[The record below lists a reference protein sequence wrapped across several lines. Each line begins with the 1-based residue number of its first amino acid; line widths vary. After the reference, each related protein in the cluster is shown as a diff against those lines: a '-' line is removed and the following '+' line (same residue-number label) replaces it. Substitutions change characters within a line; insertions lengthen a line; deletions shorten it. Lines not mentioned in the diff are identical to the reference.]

1 MPQINTN
8 RRTKF
13 QWILPS
19 DIKFTSYGTVD
30 DLLLTNLEIY
40 MHIYDVIFELIFKQ
54 TKIMANL
61 CFLFLQL
68 DDWTETHLQSS
79 KAILFVIDYMIE

>member
-1 MPQINTN
+1 MC
-8 RRTKF
+8 
-13 QWILPS
+13 
-19 DIKFTSYGTVD
+19 
-30 DLLLTNLEIY
+30 